1 MRLVP
6 PKPRELAVEPSV
18 DAEAAAWA
26 RHLHHKRRA
35 LGVAVIGNA
44 LLVGLLLGVPFV
56 RGQTRAKETFARQ
69 ARFTSC
75 LLGQKL
81 REPVGLGAARDEAER
96 YATRLLSEGPG
107 FAKRCTSELDAVPAP
122 DAFFVLPS
130 VKGAEERV
138 REAVRVMHK
147 ELAAVAHHRP
157 GEPLSDRPLRALVQL
172 RDTVRQQAEA
182 ANVLDVPIHASVE
195 AGDALP
201 RPALAPLYAARDA
214 ALSLWGDDQA
224 LHAVAVD
231 KTGLSYLEVIAGQ
244 PLKRARVVRPAALR
258 GLHRGGGRSLLL
270 WATPEARC
278 KERIQGCYGKTSS
291 LAPAPLP
298 LFSLP
303 PARLVAA
310 HVAGRP
316 DRAIAV
322 TGEDMVLAVA
332 NDQHGVSLAIL
343 PLPAQTLFDPA
354 LPPLPVVQSEE
365 SHRDVLL
372 VAGTTQSFAL
382 ASNQGTLSLL
392 DPSGARVL
400 ASFAGDQAPWA
411 VACARGDGFDFAAG
425 TTTDLRL
432 GRVRGAVTTIW
443 DPLPMALADVVH
455 PSDPGSD
462 RVQLSC
468 AGEQALA
475 LVRSASN
482 ELQALICREGA
493 SACRRAPLARGVHSM
508 SMVARGAQALVAH
521 AGDGEH
527 PQIFVTRLAL
537 AGMSASTPV
546 APAACWT
553 DSRGLCGPPHLA
565 RLGNR
570 ILLAGHQGAD
580 LSVLES
586 ADEGSTWTAAPVY

>member
-35 LGVAVIGNA
+35 LGVAVVGNA
-44 LLVGLLLGVPFV
+44 LLLGLLLGVPFV
-56 RGQTRAKETFARQ
+56 RGQTRAHGTFARQ

-75 LLGQKL
+75 LLGRKV
-81 REPVGLGAARDEAER
+81 REPVGLGATRDEAER
-96 YATRLLSEGPG
+96 FATRLLSEGPG
-107 FAKRCTSELDAVPAP
+107 FAQRCKTELDAVPAP

-138 REAVRVMHK
+138 REAVRVMKK
-147 ELAAVAHHRP
+147 ELAAVARHRP
-157 GEPLSDRPLRALVQL
+157 GEPLSDRPLRALAQL
-172 RDTVRQQAEA
+172 RDTVRAQAEA

-195 AGDALP
+195 EGAALP

-224 LHAVAVD
+224 LYAVAVD
-231 KTGLSYLEVIAGQ
+231 KTGLSYLEVIAGK

-258 GLHRGGGRSLLL
+258 GLQHGAGPGFLL

-278 KERIQGCYGKTSS
+278 KERVQGCYGKTSS

-303 PARLVAA
+303 PARLIAA

-322 TGEDMVLAVA
+322 TGETVALAVA
-332 NDQHGVSLAIL
+332 NDRHGVSLATL
-343 PLPAQTLFDPA
+343 PLPAQTPFDPA
-354 LPPLPVVQSEE
+354 LPPLPVVQREE

-382 ASNQGTLSLL
+382 GTSLGTLALL
-392 DPSGARVL
+392 EPGGARVL
-400 ASFAGDQAPWA
+400 ARFAGEQAPWV

-425 TTTDLRL
+425 TASELRV
-432 GRVRGAVTTIW
+432 GRVLGATTTLW
-443 DPLPMALADVVH
+443 EPVSTPLAEVVH
-455 PSDPGSD
+455 ASDPGSD

-468 AGEQALA
+468 AAEQALA
-475 LVRSASN
+475 LVRNASN
-482 ELQALICREGA
+482 DLEALVCREGA
-493 SACRRAPLARGVHSM
+493 SACRHAPLARGVHAMAMLAS
-508 SMVARGAQALVAH
+508 REQALVAH

-527 PQIFVTRLAL
+527 PQIFVSRLGL
-537 AGMSASTPV
+537 GGVRAGTAV

-570 ILLAGHQGAD
+570 ILLAGHQGSD
-580 LSVLES
+580 LAVLES